1 MPRVRSSMSE
11 SSTLSFGLQIQPQS
25 RMVSIVRRF
34 VEESFEKMVGDPEAV
49 FRVSLAVH
57 ELLENAAKYATG
69 GATGLSVHFESSGS
83 AASIKLT
90 NETTPEHIARLRE
103 CVAEIQASD
112 EPFALYQRLMRR
124 TCGIQAESGLGL
136 ARIRAE
142 GELNLSLQIDGSVVT
157 IVASGPSTRR
167 HPHD

>member
-1 MPRVRSSMSE
+1 MPE

-34 VEESFEKMVGDPEAV
+34 VEESFEKIVGDPEAV

-57 ELLENAAKYATG
+57 ELLENAAKYAVG
-69 GATGLSVHFESSGS
+69 DKTGLQVHFETNGS

-90 NETTPEHIARLRE
+90 NQTTPEHIERLRA
-103 CVAEIQASD
+103 CISEIQAAD
-112 EPFALYQRLMRR
+112 EPFVLYQKMMRR
-124 TCGIQAESGLGL
+124 TFGIQEESGLGL

-142 GELNLSLQIDGSVVT
+142 GELDLSLEIDGTMVT
-157 IVASGPSTRR
+157 IVASCMPTRR
-167 HPHD
+167 TSA